1 MKFRDIVRLD
11 ETFSHMS
18 EKPPHTAT
26 FFNVTQMNDWAKQ
39 TRQQVILFPV
49 EHAHAKAYM
58 LRGGVGLAR
67 LQELTVTDLQRP
79 LTFIRWTETSKL
91 MVDGHHRY
99 VLADQLRIS
108 RMPGWLID
116 TEDWKKFV
124 IEDMPD
130 DVRKRGIY
138 NVLAQ
143 EHVGNGAD
151 PDR

>member
-1 MKFRDIVRLD
+1 
-11 ETFSHMS
+11 
-18 EKPPHTAT
+18 
-26 FFNVTQMNDWAKQ
+26 
-39 TRQQVILFPV
+39 
-49 EHAHAKAYM
+49 M

-151 PDR
+151 PHQ